1 MALFTPKELEELR
14 QYDAKVDETFV
25 ETAAEIVAS
34 YNRDKQVRKDR
45 MDNQQKEAAEK
56 RRAYE
61 AANREKQ
68 REKKRAYN
76 EAHRE
81 KLLAY
86 YRAYNAANRE
96 KRNAQMREYGRKK
109 REAARLAKSRSSE
122 NLNGGDAR

>member
-1 MALFTPKELEELR
+1 MALFSPEELEELR
-14 QYDAKVDETFV
+14 RYDALLDESFV
-25 ETAAEIVAS
+25 ETSAEIVAS
-34 YNRDKQVRKDR
+34 YRRDKQVKMDR

-68 REKKRAYN
+68 REKKRTYN
-76 EAHRE
+76 AANRE

-122 NLNGGDAR
+122 NLNGGDTR